1 MGDRI
6 RAVHGFEPVFD
17 KDSRILILGSFPSVV
32 SREQVF
38 FYMNPQNRF
47 FPVLS
52 ALFEEPV
59 PQGGE
64 ERRNFLLRHRIALY
78 DVIESCSISN
88 SSDSSIRDVVPADIG
103 RILKEAPGIGAIF
116 TNGSLASKLFKKCF
130 GYDYTSL
137 PSTSSA
143 NARMRMEELI
153 ESYRFI
159 LRYLER

>member
-1 MGDRI
+1 MGERI
-6 RAVHGFEPVFD
+6 KAVHGFGPVFD

-32 SREQVF
+32 SREQGF

-52 ALFEEPV
+52 ALLKEPI
-59 PQGGE
+59 PQGVE
-64 ERRNFLLRHRIALY
+64 ERREFLLRHRIALY

-88 SSDSSIRDVVPADIG
+88 SSDSSIRDVVAADID
-103 RILKEAPGIGAIF
+103 RILKEAPRIGAIF
-116 TNGSLASKLFKKCF
+116 TNGSLASKLFKKYF
-130 GYDYTSL
+130 RYDYISL

-153 ESYRFI
+153 ESYGVI